1 MMVTAHN
8 RVIPLSIPLG
18 FVLLG
23 EVFWLV
29 ALLLWAFHPE
39 AILTPRHPWGLAVA
53 HLFLLGFGVGVL
65 LGAMHQLLPVVLEA
79 PLYRPE
85 WGYPVMALWGL
96 GVFLLAWGFTQAFFL
111 VPVGGALVFLALC
124 FFAYHVYLTFRLAPR
139 WNRVATALAWVV
151 FYLVLTPLLGLLQ
164 ALSQRYGFYDPER
177 LTWHLLAGL
186 GGIFLLSILGV
197 GYKLLSMFTLT
208 HGVDERILGLFLW
221 AANLGLLGL
230 AMGER
235 LGYLLLLLAFAL
247 ALYDTGRILQNRMK
261 KVLDIGVRHYLL
273 GLFFLGLSLLAL
285 PFNPAWA
292 ALWFGLGFV
301 GLVVTGMLYKILPFL
316 VWTHRYAPKAG
327 KEKVP
332 MLKEM
337 LPEGAGYL
345 AGGLLAL
352 GALLVP
358 FFPWAAWVYLLGV
371 FPHAYALREVM
382 RR

>member
-1 MMVTAHN
+1 
-8 RVIPLSIPLG
+8 
-18 FVLLG
+18 
-23 EVFWLV
+23 
-29 ALLLWAFHPE
+29 
-39 AILTPRHPWGLAVA
+39 
-53 HLFLLGFGVGVL
+53 
-65 LGAMHQLLPVVLEA
+65 
-79 PLYRPE
+79 
-85 WGYPVMALWGL
+85 MALWGL

-273 GLFFLGLSLLAL
+273 GLFFLGFSLLAL

>member
-111 VPVGGALVFLALC
+111 VPVGGALVLSALC
-124 FFAYHVYLTFRLAPR
+124 FFAYHAYLTFRLAPR

-208 HGVDERILGLFLW
+208 HGVDERVLGLLLW

-235 LGYLLLLLAFAL
+235 LGYLLLLLAYAL
-247 ALYDTGRILQNRMK
+247 ALYDTWRILKNRMK
-261 KVLDIGVRHYLL
+261 KTLDIGVRHYLA
-273 GLFFLGLSLLAL
+273 GLFFLGLALFAL
-285 PFNPAWA
+285 PFNPVWA

-358 FFPWAAWVYLLGV
+358 LFPWAGWVYFLGA
-371 FPHAYALREVM
+371 FPHAYALWEVM

>member
-1 MMVTAHN
+1 MWVTAHN
-8 RVIPLSIPLG
+8 RVIPLSIPAG
-18 FVLLG
+18 FVFLG
-23 EVFWLV
+23 EGFFLV
-29 ALLLWAFHPE
+29 AGFLLALHPE
-39 AILTPRHPWGLAVA
+39 ALSLPRHPWGLALA

-96 GVFLLAWGFTQAFFL
+96 GTALLAWGFAQAPSL
-111 VPVGGALVFLALC
+111 VPAGGALVLLAL
-124 FFAYHVYLTFRLAPR
+124 FLFAYHAYLTFRQAPR

-151 FYLVLTPLLGLLQ
+151 FYLILTPLLGLLQ

-177 LTWHLLAGL
+177 LAWHLLAGL
-186 GGIFLLSILGV
+186 GGVFLLSILGV
-197 GYKLLSMFTLT
+197 GYKLVSMFTLT
-208 HGVDERILGLFLW
+208 HGVDERILGHFLW

-235 LGYLLLLLAFAL
+235 LGYLLLLLAYAL
-247 ALYDTGRILQNRMK
+247 ALYDTWRILRNRMK
-261 KVLDIGVRHYLL
+261 KALDIGVRHYLL
-273 GLFFLGLSLLAL
+273 GLFFLGLALLAL
-285 PFNPAWA
+285 PFDPVWA
-292 ALWFGLGFV
+292 ALWFALGFV

-337 LPEGAGYL
+337 LPEKAGYL

-352 GALLVP
+352 GALLLP
-358 FFPWAAWVYLLGV
+358 LLPWAGWVYFMGV
-371 FPHAYALREVM
+371 FPHAYALVEVM